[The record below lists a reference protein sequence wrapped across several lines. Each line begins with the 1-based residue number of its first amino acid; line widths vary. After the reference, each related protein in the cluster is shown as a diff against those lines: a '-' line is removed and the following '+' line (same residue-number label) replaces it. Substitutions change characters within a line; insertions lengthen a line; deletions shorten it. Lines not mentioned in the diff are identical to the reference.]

1 MLLIVF
7 IIAIVGTR
15 KLSETD
21 YYKRSDLDVAIFV
34 GNVVIGFAVFC
45 AASVMIVCSSSPM
58 EVKLYEQE
66 NLKIEKKID
75 LLTKRYI
82 DHESD
87 FYKNFKK
94 GDGIALVETY
104 PELKS
109 NELISTQLKIY
120 NENNNKLLEA
130 KKDEIYCNT
139 AKWWLYFGGKR

>member
-1 MLLIVF
+1 MLLILLIVA
-7 IIAIVGTR
+7 IIGTK

-21 YYKRSDLDVAIFV
+21 YYKRSDLDMVLFICDIT
-34 GNVVIGFAVFC
+34 IGFAVF
-45 AASVMIVCSSSPM
+45 STVLVMIMYSPGSM
-58 EVKLYEQE
+58 KVKLYEQE
-66 NLKIEKKID
+66 NKKIEKKID
-75 LLTKRYI
+75 LLAKKYM

-94 GDGIALVETY
+94 GDGVVLVETY

-109 NELISTQLKIY
+109 NELIGEQLKVY
-120 NENNNKLLEA
+120 ERNNNKLLKA

>member
-1 MLLIVF
+1 MLLILFVV
-7 IIAIVGTR
+7 AIVGTR
-15 KLSETD
+15 KLSKTD
-21 YYKRSDLDVAIFV
+21 YYRRSDLDIAIFI
-34 GNVVIGFAVFC
+34 GNVVIGFAVF
-45 AASVMIVCSSSPM
+45 STVLVMIMCSSGSI

-66 NLKIEKKID
+66 NEKIEKKID

-94 GDGIALVETY
+94 GDGVALVETY
-104 PELKS
+104 PELKG

-120 NENNNKLLEA
+120 ERNNNKLLEA

>member
-1 MLLIVF
+1 MLLILF
-7 IIAIVGTR
+7 IVAIIGTK

-45 AASVMIVCSSSPM
+45 TVLAMVMYSPGSM

-66 NLKIEKKID
+66 NEKIEKRID
-75 LLTKRYI
+75 LLTKKYM

-94 GDGIALVETY
+94 GDGVVLVELF

-109 NELISTQLKIY
+109 NELVSEQLKVY
-120 NENNNKLLEA
+120 ERNNNKLLKA
-130 KKDEIYCNT
+130 KKDEVYCNT